1 MKGYSDLV
9 IQCHFLVVLL
19 RHHQAGW
26 DYLTQ
31 PLLTQV
37 AGVTFDLLFLLV
49 LGSYLIVLFCF
60 LVITTRVWMIS
71 LLGLLWIECALAQ
84 LRKVHAT
91 CLGRVLMISLTYS
104 GGLHHANSRVHRLG
118 CVLCI
123 SASQE
128 TACLVVI
135 RRRDRDEDDRQ
146 ASLLPT
152 AHRQTFFFL
161 FVSGISTVI

>member
-1 MKGYSDLV
+1 
-9 IQCHFLVVLL
+9 
-19 RHHQAGW
+19 
-26 DYLTQ
+26 
-31 PLLTQV
+31 
-37 AGVTFDLLFLLV
+37 
-49 LGSYLIVLFCF
+49 
-60 LVITTRVWMIS
+60 
-71 LLGLLWIECALAQ
+71 
-84 LRKVHAT
+84 
-91 CLGRVLMISLTYS
+91 MISLTYS